1 MKKQYSLVIR
11 GGDIADG
18 LGGELRR
25 ADIAI
30 SGDRIAAVGKVDGQ
44 GVEEIDARGLL
55 VTPGF
60 IDPHTHLD
68 FQMTFADRA
77 TPCSWQGVTTAV
89 MGNCGVGFAPC
100 LPEHR
105 QTLIGLMEGVEDIPS
120 AVMTQGLPWNWQSFP
135 QFIDALAA
143 RRYDIDLI
151 TQIPHSPLRV
161 AVMGERGVRRET
173 ATDADLN
180 EMRRLVT
187 EAVRAGAFGVSSSR
201 SRGHIDVKG
210 QPVPSFEADEEELT
224 AIALGLTDAGQ
235 GWMQII
241 PDFADL
247 KLEFAMLRRI
257 VKASRRPMTLT
268 VMQLVTKPDEWRKVL
283 KLVGEANA
291 AGQRMLPQVIPRA
304 TGVLLG
310 FEVSQN
316 PFMARPSYAAIAHLP
331 LDERMKILRDPAFRT
346 KLLSETMP
354 FNPSDAED
362 LGLRIAKWDRLFPL
376 NEPLDYEPDVQSS
389 VAALAQRAGVP
400 PDAIAYDHLM
410 QHDGRALLYRPFS
423 NYGYG
428 NLEPVREMLA
438 DPNSIIGLG
447 DTGAHLRGLCD
458 TSSITFMIT
467 HWTRDRSRGERFPLG
482 WAVKRLTRDTAAALG
497 LNDRGVLATGYKAD
511 INVIDYQALKIRRP
525 EVLYDL
531 PGGAGRLVQRAD
543 GYVATIVSGVPVYR
557 NGVETGELPG
567 RVVRGMQAGPAH

>member
-458 TSSITFMIT
+458 ASSITFMIT

-557 NGVETGELPG
+557 NGEETGELPG
-567 RVVRGMQAGPAH
+567 RVVRGMQAAPAH